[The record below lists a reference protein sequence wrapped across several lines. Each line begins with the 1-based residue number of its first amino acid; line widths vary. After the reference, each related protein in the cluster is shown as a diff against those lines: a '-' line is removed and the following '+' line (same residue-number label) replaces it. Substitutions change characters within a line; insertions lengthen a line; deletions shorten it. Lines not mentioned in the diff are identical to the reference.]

1 MRRQSLDIP
10 TDVFQFH
17 AEMLNDKT
25 RTASY
30 LDAVRNV
37 VRPGDVVVDIGTGT
51 GILAIAAACAGARH
65 VYAIEAGR
73 IGETAR
79 GLFAANGLADRIT
92 LLRGWSTQIWLPER
106 ADVVISEVIGNEP
119 LDEGVIGITRD
130 ALRRLAKPG
139 ARLLPSRV
147 KILGLPVTI
156 PDAELDKLTFTT
168 QTLENWRSWYDI
180 TFEPLAEVAQASRFG
195 SCFGYFINPYTMR
208 AWEPLSDPVPLADI
222 EFTPWTSPWISTTR
236 IATAKTN
243 GQLTGLVA
251 YFELYAGPTPFLSTH
266 PSVVDERNHWLCPVR
281 IFTNPIALQPGE
293 QFEVTYWRRPLVGLS
308 GCEVHHAH
316 QVSVR

>member
-25 RTASY
+25 RTANY

-51 GILAIAAACAGARH
+51 GILAIAAARAGASH

-79 GLFAANGLADRIT
+79 RLIAANGLADRIT

-139 ARLLPSRV
+139 ARLVPSRV
-147 KILGLPVTI
+147 RILGLPVTI
-156 PDAELDKLTFTT
+156 PDEELDKLTLTT
-168 QTLENWRSWYDI
+168 QTLQNWHSWYDI
-180 TFEPLAEVAQASRFG
+180 TFDPLAEVAQSSRF
-195 SCFGYFINPYTMR
+195 SSFFGYFINPYRMR
-208 AWEPLSDPVPLADI
+208 TWEPLSDPVPLADI

-236 IATAKTN
+236 IVTAKTN

-266 PSVVDERNHWLCPVR
+266 PMAVDERNHWLSPVR
-281 IFTNPIALQPGE
+281 VFTKPMALRPDDR
-293 QFEVTYWRRPLVGLS
+293 FEITYWRRPLVGLS
-308 GCEVHHAH
+308 RCEVHPVEA
-316 QVSVR
+316 SDR